1 MAVTSSNCSCSL
13 IKSCNIDSDRSIL
26 PPYKKLCNSWKKG
39 EINLTIEHET
49 GHCSVYRMAKREVL
63 NADRSL
69 AFDRWKVAPFKSCKI
84 IMGIQKFI

>member
-1 MAVTSSNCSCSL
+1 ME
-13 IKSCNIDSDRSIL
+13 
-26 PPYKKLCNSWKKG
+26 KG

-84 IMGIQKFI
+84 IIGIQNFI

>member
-1 MAVTSSNCSCSL
+1 MAVTSSNCSL
-13 IKSCNIDSDRSIL
+13 LDSDRSIL
-26 PPYKKLCNSWKKG
+26 PPYKKLCNSWGKKG

-69 AFDRWKVAPFKSCKI
+69 AFDRWKVAPFKRCQI
-84 IMGIQKFI
+84 IIGIQKFI

>member
-1 MAVTSSNCSCSL
+1 MAVTSSNCSL

-26 PPYKKLCNSWKKG
+26 PPYKKLCNSWGKKG

-63 NADRSL
+63 NTDRSL
-69 AFDRWKVAPFKSCKI
+69 AFDYKVAPFKSCKI